1 MERTLTGLAEGIKKK
16 RITMFDPTNFG
27 GHGSTEYSTWFQQS
41 SMGIVGT
48 KNGGS
53 VYDLPCIKSNRY
65 EPYIMVRYCDN
76 LPPFQP
82 VFAGYG
88 KNKVTWMMQL
98 LASGYVLSQVSGAY
112 LLHYP
117 HLDSSSRRHWNGKK
131 KTTQPPPK
139 NHHDNN
145 NNKSLEDVKRGQI
158 DTLYWNFKTWLRHT
172 IPSNQRR
179 LHLCEDA
186 QNDDTK
192 LLVDPHLRKGQK

>member
-1 MERTLTGLAEGIKKK
+1 
-16 RITMFDPTNFG
+16 MFDPTNFG

-41 SMGIVGT
+41 SVGIVGT

-65 EPYIMVRYCDN
+65 EPYVMVRYCDN

-98 LASGYVLSQVSGAY
+98 LASGYVLSQVSGVY

-139 NHHDNN
+139 NHDDNN

-186 QNDDTK
+186 QDDDTK
-192 LLVDPHLRKGQK
+192 LLVDPRLRKGQK